1 MSWPALIGIA
11 IGLAMDAFAVS
22 IATGLVLP
30 AVTGRHTFRMA
41 FHFGLFQ
48 FLMPVA
54 GWAAGRQ
61 LAEALAPMDHWL
73 ALGLLGYVGGRMLAS
88 AARPGRT
95 DAVADPTRGWTLV
108 GLAVATSLDALA
120 VGFGMAF
127 LNVSILGTAV
137 VIGLVA
143 GAFSAAGILFGGR
156 LGPRAGRWAQV
167 LGGALLILIGLGIVA
182 EHLLAG

>member
-1 MSWPALIGIA
+1 
-11 IGLAMDAFAVS
+11 MDAFAVS

-61 LAEALAPMDHWL
+61 VADTLAPVDHWL
-73 ALGLLGYVGGRMLAS
+73 ALALLGYVGGKMLAG
-88 AARPGRT
+88 AAREGRT
-95 DAVADPTRGWTLV
+95 GLAPDPTRGWTLV

-120 VGFGMAF
+120 VGFSMAF
-127 LNVSILGTAV
+127 LDVSIVSAAV

-143 GAFSAAGILFGGR
+143 AVLSAGGILFGGR

-167 LGGALLILIGLGIVA
+167 LGGVLLILIGLRIVA
-182 EHLLAG
+182 EHLLDG

>member
-1 MSWPALIGIA
+1 MSWLTLVGIA
-11 IGLAMDAFAVS
+11 VGLAMDAFAVS

-48 FLMPVA
+48 FLMPVG
-54 GWAAGRQ
+54 GWLAGRQ
-61 LAEALAPMDHWL
+61 VAEILAPLDHWL
-73 ALGLLGYVGGRMLAS
+73 ALGLLGYVGGKMLAD
-88 AARPGRT
+88 AARDGRSRP
-95 DAVADPTRGWTLV
+95 VADPTRGWTLV

-127 LNVSILGTAV
+127 LNVSILGAAL

-143 GAFSAAGILFGGR
+143 GTLSAAGILFGGR

-167 LGGALLILIGLGIVA
+167 LGGVLLILIGLHIVA
-182 EHLLAG
+182 EHLLAT

>member
-1 MSWPALIGIA
+1 MTWPTVVGIA
-11 IGLAMDAFAVS
+11 IGLAMDALAVS

-61 LAEALAPMDHWL
+61 VAELLAPVDHWL
-73 ALGLLGYVGGRMLAS
+73 ALALLGYVGGKMLAG
-88 AARPGRT
+88 AARGGQSGPP
-95 DAVADPTRGWTLV
+95 ADPTRGWTLV

-127 LNVSILGTAV
+127 LNLSILSAAV

-143 GAFSAAGILFGGR
+143 GALSAAGIVFGSR

-167 LGGALLILIGLGIVA
+167 LGGALLILIGVQIVA
-182 EHLLAG
+182 EHVLGI